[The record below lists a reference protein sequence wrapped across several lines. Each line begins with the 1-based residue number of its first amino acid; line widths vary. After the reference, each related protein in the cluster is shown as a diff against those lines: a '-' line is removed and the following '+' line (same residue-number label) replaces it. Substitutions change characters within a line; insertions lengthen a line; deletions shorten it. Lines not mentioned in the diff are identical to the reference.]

1 MCACQ
6 IVTIGCWL
14 VIGQTSFIFR
24 RLTIIFNIG
33 QENKN
38 RLKLKNLGIL
48 KSDGTKHTVY
58 LKSCQT
64 SSQPIIPYDIRYKDR
79 DRRANVKW
87 QVMW

>member
-1 MCACQ
+1 MCTCQ

-14 VIGQTSFIFR
+14 VIYQTSFIFR

-38 RLKLKNLGIL
+38 RLKLCKYGQNLGIL
-48 KSDGTKHTVY
+48 KSDGAKHTVY

-64 SSQPIIPYDIRYKDR
+64 SSQPIIRHDIRYIDR
-79 DRRANVKW
+79 DKRANVK
-87 QVMW
+87 